1 MVQRRP
7 DRKRLRRQMAEE
19 MAAERAQR
27 STEHQ
32 WDHLDQRL
40 GKDHGACRERA
51 RLFIRQTLDE
61 EAREILE
68 ELKGDS

>member
-32 WDHLDQRL
+32 WDQLDQRL
-40 GKDHGACRERA
+40 GKDHGACSPVHPPDPR
-51 RLFIRQTLDE
+51 
-61 EAREILE
+61 
-68 ELKGDS
+68 